1 MEDNCIFCSFVC
13 SVRGPLN
20 CDVFENC
27 AFKLSSFGELKELTA
42 GMMVVWEIQLF
53 FQSCL

>member
-42 GMMVVWEIQLF
+42 GMMVV
-53 FQSCL
+53 